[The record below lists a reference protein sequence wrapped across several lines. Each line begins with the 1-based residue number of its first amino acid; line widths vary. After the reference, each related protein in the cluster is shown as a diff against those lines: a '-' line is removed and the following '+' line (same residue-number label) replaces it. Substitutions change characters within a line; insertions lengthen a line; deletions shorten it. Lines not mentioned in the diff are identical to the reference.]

1 MKATVLLL
9 STFVLSWSAIADE
22 ASATHAD
29 LQLIENERVVV
40 ELTNDRLDR
49 ATLLR
54 SFKVTGATQAG
65 DKVALL
71 DQLPPTVRLKA
82 EGVPGGAAP
91 EVGRTK
97 SGPAVRFAIGEP
109 VPVAPAAARV
119 AAHGRRASAAAEKA
133 PSGCGSSAS
142 GCGSSTGG
150 CGSPARSP
158 AHPPTG
164 SPAPSCGASAPAS
177 GGCGSSTG
185 GCGSPAR
192 SPAQP
197 PTGSPGPS
205 SGASAPASGGCGSS
219 TGGCGSPARSPAHPP
234 TGSPAP
240 SYGDTAS
247 SGRPVVAQPVAARGA
262 TPTGQPSA
270 ATCTAGCCSS
280 SPAGAK
286 SSTTAQGR
294 GSCAMAEC
302 TVCGSS
308 GRPCNAAGG
317 CPPTCSRPSAQEAQS
332 PAAPP
337 PAMRGATPT
346 AQLAA
351 ATCTAGCCP
360 APPPSAVAD
369 RRPAPNV
376 TAPAAGPS
384 STSCSAP
391 TPGGCGSRAASAPT
405 SGGCGSAGGGCG
417 SRSGTPPLGYQA
429 ELTDPGRADEWAR
442 VALKS
447 DHGPLKVGERAS
459 VKLTAWVKP
468 HNGSPLGYAML
479 VPKEVDGAKLEVVTG
494 PEGAKSRELPQGTL
508 YQGEVGP
515 GGATVEMVLAVTPTH
530 ASLLR
535 LNRVFQFAT
544 RLPRPVG
551 GPAWLKTSREV
562 EHTATSTALYVGS
575 AELKVDGP

>member
-1 MKATVLLL
+1 MKVVALLL
-9 STFVLSWSAIADE
+9 WSLVMSWSVIADE
-22 ASATHAD
+22 PLATHAD

-54 SFKVTGATQAG
+54 SFKVSGATQAG

-71 DQLPPTVRLKA
+71 DQLPPTVRLKT

-91 EVGRTK
+91 ESGRTK
-97 SGPAVRFAIGEP
+97 SGPAVRFAIGGP
-109 VPVAPAAARV
+109 VPGAPAHV
-119 AAHGRRASAAAEKA
+119 VAAAEKA

-142 GCGSSTGG
+142 GCGSSSGG

-164 SPAPSCGASAPAS
+164 SPGPSC
-177 GGCGSSTG
+177 
-185 GCGSPAR
+185 
-192 SPAQP
+192 
-197 PTGSPGPS
+197 
-205 SGASAPASGGCGSS
+205 
-219 TGGCGSPARSPAHPP
+219 
-234 TGSPAP
+234 
-240 SYGDTAS
+240 
-247 SGRPVVAQPVAARGA
+247 
-262 TPTGQPSA
+262 
-270 ATCTAGCCSS
+270 
-280 SPAGAK
+280 
-286 SSTTAQGR
+286 
-294 GSCAMAEC
+294 
-302 TVCGSS
+302 
-308 GRPCNAAGG
+308 
-317 CPPTCSRPSAQEAQS
+317 
-332 PAAPP
+332 
-337 PAMRGATPT
+337 
-346 AQLAA
+346 
-351 ATCTAGCCP
+351 
-360 APPPSAVAD
+360 
-369 RRPAPNV
+369 
-376 TAPAAGPS
+376 
-384 STSCSAP
+384 
-391 TPGGCGSRAASAPT
+391 
-405 SGGCGSAGGGCG
+405 GCG

-544 RLPRPVG
+544 RLPKPVG
-551 GPAWLKTSREV
+551 GPAWLKTERTVEHQASSIALFVGSVKMEV
-562 EHTATSTALYVGS
+562 E
-575 AELKVDGP
+575 E

>member
-9 STFVLSWSAIADE
+9 STFALSWSANADP
-22 ASATHAD
+22 ASATRTD

-54 SFKVTGATQAG
+54 SFKVSGATQAG

-71 DQLPPTVRLKA
+71 DQLPPTVRLKT

-91 EVGRTK
+91 EFGRTK
-97 SGPAVRFAIGEP
+97 SGPAVRFAIGGP

-119 AAHGRRASAAAEKA
+119 AAHGRRASAAAGKA

-142 GCGSSTGG
+142 GCGSSSGG

-164 SPAPSCGASAPAS
+164 SPGPSC
-177 GGCGSSTG
+177 
-185 GCGSPAR
+185 
-192 SPAQP
+192 
-197 PTGSPGPS
+197 
-205 SGASAPASGGCGSS
+205 
-219 TGGCGSPARSPAHPP
+219 
-234 TGSPAP
+234 
-240 SYGDTAS
+240 
-247 SGRPVVAQPVAARGA
+247 
-262 TPTGQPSA
+262 
-270 ATCTAGCCSS
+270 
-280 SPAGAK
+280 
-286 SSTTAQGR
+286 
-294 GSCAMAEC
+294 
-302 TVCGSS
+302 
-308 GRPCNAAGG
+308 
-317 CPPTCSRPSAQEAQS
+317 
-332 PAAPP
+332 
-337 PAMRGATPT
+337 
-346 AQLAA
+346 
-351 ATCTAGCCP
+351 
-360 APPPSAVAD
+360 
-369 RRPAPNV
+369 
-376 TAPAAGPS
+376 
-384 STSCSAP
+384 
-391 TPGGCGSRAASAPT
+391 
-405 SGGCGSAGGGCG
+405 GCG

-429 ELTDPGRADEWAR
+429 ELTDPGQADEWAR

-447 DHGPLKVGERAS
+447 DHGPLKIGERTP

-468 HNGSPLGYAML
+468 NSGSPLGYALL

-544 RLPRPVG
+544 RLPKPVG
-551 GPAWLKTSREV
+551 GPAWLKTDRTV
-562 EHTATSTALYVGS
+562 VHTSSSTALFVGS
-575 AELKVDGP
+575 VELEVSE

>member
-9 STFVLSWSAIADE
+9 STFVLSWSANADP
-22 ASATHAD
+22 ASATRTD

-54 SFKVTGATQAG
+54 SFKVSGATQAG

-71 DQLPPTVRLKA
+71 DQLTPTVRLKA

-142 GCGSSTGG
+142 GCGAPVTG
-150 CGSPARSP
+150 
-158 AHPPTG
+158 
-164 SPAPSCGASAPAS
+164 
-177 GGCGSSTG
+177 
-185 GCGSPAR
+185 
-192 SPAQP
+192 
-197 PTGSPGPS
+197 
-205 SGASAPASGGCGSS
+205 SAPASGGCGSS

-234 TGSPAP
+234 TGSP
-240 SYGDTAS
+240 
-247 SGRPVVAQPVAARGA
+247 
-262 TPTGQPSA
+262 
-270 ATCTAGCCSS
+270 
-280 SPAGAK
+280 
-286 SSTTAQGR
+286 
-294 GSCAMAEC
+294 
-302 TVCGSS
+302 
-308 GRPCNAAGG
+308 
-317 CPPTCSRPSAQEAQS
+317 
-332 PAAPP
+332 
-337 PAMRGATPT
+337 
-346 AQLAA
+346 
-351 ATCTAGCCP
+351 
-360 APPPSAVAD
+360 
-369 RRPAPNV
+369 
-376 TAPAAGPS
+376 GPS
-384 STSCSAP
+384 C
-391 TPGGCGSRAASAPT
+391 GCGSRF
-405 SGGCGSAGGGCG
+405 
-417 SRSGTPPLGYQA
+417 GTPPLGYQA
-429 ELTDPGRADEWAR
+429 ELADPGQADEWAR

-447 DHGPLKVGERAS
+447 DHGPLKVGERTP

-468 HNGSPLGYAML
+468 NSGSPLGYALL

-544 RLPRPVG
+544 RLPKPVG
-551 GPAWLKTSREV
+551 GPAWLKTDRTV
-562 EHTATSTALYVGS
+562 VHTSSSTALFVGS
-575 AELKVDGP
+575 VELEVSE

>member
-71 DQLPPTVRLKA
+71 DQLTPTVRLKA

-142 GCGSSTGG
+142 GCGAPVTG
-150 CGSPARSP
+150 
-158 AHPPTG
+158 
-164 SPAPSCGASAPAS
+164 SAPAS

-234 TGSPAP
+234 TGSP
-240 SYGDTAS
+240 
-247 SGRPVVAQPVAARGA
+247 
-262 TPTGQPSA
+262 
-270 ATCTAGCCSS
+270 
-280 SPAGAK
+280 
-286 SSTTAQGR
+286 
-294 GSCAMAEC
+294 
-302 TVCGSS
+302 
-308 GRPCNAAGG
+308 
-317 CPPTCSRPSAQEAQS
+317 
-332 PAAPP
+332 
-337 PAMRGATPT
+337 
-346 AQLAA
+346 
-351 ATCTAGCCP
+351 
-360 APPPSAVAD
+360 
-369 RRPAPNV
+369 
-376 TAPAAGPS
+376 GPS
-384 STSCSAP
+384 C
-391 TPGGCGSRAASAPT
+391 GCGSRF
-405 SGGCGSAGGGCG
+405 
-417 SRSGTPPLGYQA
+417 GTPPLGYQA
-429 ELTDPGRADEWAR
+429 ELADPGQADEWAR

-447 DHGPLKVGERAS
+447 DHGPLKVGQRAS

-515 GGATVEMVLAVTPTH
+515 GGAIVEMVLAVTPTH

-544 RLPRPVG
+544 RLPKPVG
-551 GPAWLKTSREV
+551 GPAWLKTERTVEHQASSIALFVGSVKMEV
-562 EHTATSTALYVGS
+562 E
-575 AELKVDGP
+575 E